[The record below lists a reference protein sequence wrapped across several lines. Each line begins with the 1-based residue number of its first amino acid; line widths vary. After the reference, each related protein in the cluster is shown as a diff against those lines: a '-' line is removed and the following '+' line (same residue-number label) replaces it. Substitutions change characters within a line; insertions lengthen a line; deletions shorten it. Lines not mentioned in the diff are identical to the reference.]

1 MEFETEEQQVEAL
14 KKWWKENGK
23 QIIVGAVVGIAAITG
38 WKTYIDYSTNQ
49 TAQASALFEQVIK
62 DTADGTESNKA
73 AVFEKIKKQYSG
85 TPYYSASG
93 LVVAKYYYDAGE
105 KEKAINVLNEL
116 ILDNSNEVITF
127 VAIER
132 KARILIDLGKADDA
146 IKALSVDAGES
157 FKAIFEELKGDALV
171 SLGRQMDARAAY
183 DKALLLYQAG
193 SNKLLQMKRDNL
205 GESIVEP
212 AA

>member
-23 QIIVGAVVGIAAITG
+23 QIIVGAVVGIAVITG
-38 WKTYIDYSTNQ
+38 WKNNDYSANQ

-62 DTADGTESNKA
+62 DTADGAESNKA

-93 LVVAKYYYDAGE
+93 LVVAKFYYDAGE
-105 KEKAINVLNEL
+105 KEKAIDILNEL
-116 ILDNSNEVITF
+116 ILDNSNEVITY

-132 KARILIDLGKADDA
+132 KARILIDL
-146 IKALSVDAGES
+146 IL
-157 FKAIFEELKGDALV
+157 
-171 SLGRQMDARAAY
+171 
-183 DKALLLYQAG
+183 
-193 SNKLLQMKRDNL
+193 
-205 GESIVEP
+205 
-212 AA
+212 

>member
-38 WKTYIDYSTNQ
+38 WKSYIDYSASQ
-49 TAQASALFEQVIK
+49 IAQASALFEQVIK
-62 DTADGTESNKA
+62 DTTDGKESNKV
-73 AVFEKIKKQYSG
+73 AVFEKIKKQYSD

-93 LVVAKYYYDAGE
+93 LVVAKFYYDAGE
-105 KEKAINVLNEL
+105 KEKAINILNEL
-116 ILDNSNEVITF
+116 ILDNSNEVVTL

-132 KARILIDLGKADDA
+132 KARILIDIGRADDA
-146 IKALSVDAGES
+146 IKALSVDVDEN
-157 FKAIFEELKGDALV
+157 FKAIFEELKGDAYV
-171 SLGRQMDARAAY
+171 SLGRQVDARVAY
-183 DKALLLYQAG
+183 DKALLLDQTG
-193 SNKLLQMKRDNL
+193 SNKLLQMKRDDL

>member
-23 QIIVGAVVGIAAITG
+23 QIIVGAVVGIAAVTG
-38 WKTYIDYSTNQ
+38 WKTYVDYSANQ

-62 DTADGTESNKA
+62 DTAGTKESNKA
-73 AVFEKIKKQYSG
+73 AVFEKIKKQYAG

-93 LVVAKYYYDAGE
+93 LVVAKSYYDAGE
-105 KEKAINVLNEL
+105 KEKAINILNEL
-116 ILDNSNEVITF
+116 ILDNSNEVITY

-146 IKALSVDAGES
+146 IKTLSVDTGES
-157 FKAIFEELKGDALV
+157 FKAIF
-171 SLGRQMDARAAY
+171 
-183 DKALLLYQAG
+183 
-193 SNKLLQMKRDNL
+193 
-205 GESIVEP
+205 
-212 AA
+212 

>member
-23 QIIVGAVVGIAAITG
+23 QIIVGAVVGIAAISG
-38 WKTYIDYSTNQ
+38 WKTYVNYSASQ

-62 DTADGTESNKA
+62 ETADGKESDKSA
-73 AVFEKIKKQYSG
+73 IFEKIKKQYSG

-93 LVVAKYYYDAGE
+93 LVVAKSYYDAG
-105 KEKAINVLNEL
+105 KKDHAITVLNNL
-116 ILDNSNEVITF
+116 ISDSSNDVISY

-132 KARILIDLGKADDA
+132 KARILIDLGKADEA
-146 IKALSVDAGES
+146 IRTLSVNVGDS
-157 FKAIFEELKGDALV
+157 FKAIFEELKGDAYTT
-171 SLGRQMDARAAY
+171 LGRQAEARAAY
-183 DKALLLYQAG
+183 DNALLYDQG
-193 SNKLLQMKRDNL
+193 GNNTLLQMKRDNL
-205 GESIVEP
+205 GEQTLEP